1 MKKTWKITVFTLLM
15 ALLISSVIPAYA
27 EEIPRES
34 LPRNTPPGSIPVAE
48 RLISGI
54 LDEVA
59 AGMGYSDAKIKAHNT
74 ILDAVLANETDG
86 YGFAILKAIANNAI
100 FEYRDM
106 YLRPEYYKQAEEQ
119 VRVLI
124 SDLIEQ
130 VKNGGNYEEARKAAY
145 TRIYQT
151 ADPSYNPDEYY
162 LMDFC
167 YWDVPAVD
175 SALFNRARKLL
186 LDAQE
191 YYEANHYKFI
201 HYIY

>member
-86 YGFAILKAIANNAI
+86 YGFAILKAISNNAI

-191 YYEANHYKFI
+191 YYEANH
-201 HYIY
+201 

>member
-15 ALLISSVIPAYA
+15 TLLISSVIPAYA

-74 ILDAVLANETDG
+74 ILNAVLANETDG

-151 ADPSYNPDEYY
+151 ADPSYNPDDYY

-191 YYEANHYKFI
+191 YYEANH
-201 HYIY
+201 

>member
-1 MKKTWKITVFTLLM
+1 MKKTWKIAVFTLLM

-54 LDEVA
+54 LDEVV

-74 ILDAVLANETDG
+74 ILNAVLANETDG

-130 VKNGGNYEEARKAAY
+130 VKNGRNYEEARKAAY

-191 YYEANHYKFI
+191 YYEANHL
-201 HYIY
+201 

>member
-15 ALLISSVIPAYA
+15 TLLISSVIPAYA

-48 RLISGI
+48 QLISGI
-54 LDEVA
+54 LDEVV

-74 ILDAVLANETDG
+74 ILNAVLANETDG

-106 YLRPEYYKQAEEQ
+106 YLRSEYYRQAEEQ

-175 SALFNRARKLL
+175 SALFNRVRKLL

-191 YYEANHYKFI
+191 YYVVNH
-201 HYIY
+201 

>member
-74 ILDAVLANETDG
+74 ILNAVLANETDG

-191 YYEANHYKFI
+191 YYVVNH
-201 HYIY
+201 

>member
-59 AGMGYSDAKIKAHNT
+59 AGMRYSDAKIKAHNT
-74 ILDAVLANETDG
+74 ILNAVLANETDG
-86 YGFAILKAIANNAI
+86 YGFAILKAISNNAI

-191 YYEANHYKFI
+191 YYEANHL
-201 HYIY
+201 

>member
-1 MKKTWKITVFTLLM
+1 MKKTWKITVFTLLI

-191 YYEANHYKFI
+191 YYVVNH
-201 HYIY
+201 

>member
-74 ILDAVLANETDG
+74 ILNAVLANETDG
-86 YGFAILKAIANNAI
+86 YGFAILSAIANNAI

-130 VKNGGNYEEARKAAY
+130 VKNGRNYEEARKAAY

-191 YYEANHYKFI
+191 YYEANH
-201 HYIY
+201 

>member
-1 MKKTWKITVFTLLM
+1 MKKTWKIAVFTLLM

-54 LDEVA
+54 LDEVV

-74 ILDAVLANETDG
+74 ILNAVLANETDG

-191 YYEANHYKFI
+191 YYEANH
-201 HYIY
+201 

>member
-1 MKKTWKITVFTLLM
+1 MKKTWKIAVFTLLM

-54 LDEVA
+54 LDEVV

-74 ILDAVLANETDG
+74 ILNAVLANETDG

-191 YYEANHYKFI
+191 YYVVNH
-201 HYIY
+201 

>member
-74 ILDAVLANETDG
+74 ILNAVLANETDG

-151 ADPSYNPDEYY
+151 ADPSYNPDDYY

-167 YWDVPAVD
+167 YWDVPAGD

-191 YYEANHYKFI
+191 YYEANH
-201 HYIY
+201 

>member
-151 ADPSYNPDEYY
+151 ADPSYNPDDYY

-191 YYEANHYKFI
+191 YYEANH
-201 HYIY
+201 

>member
-1 MKKTWKITVFTLLM
+1 MKKTWKITVLTLLM

-27 EEIPRES
+27 EEIPLES

-74 ILDAVLANETDG
+74 ILNAVLANETDG
-86 YGFAILKAIANNAI
+86 YGFAILKAISNNAI

-191 YYEANHYKFI
+191 YYVVNH
-201 HYIY
+201 

>member
-59 AGMGYSDAKIKAHNT
+59 AGMGYSDAKIQAHNT
-74 ILDAVLANETDG
+74 ILNAVLANETDG
-86 YGFAILKAIANNAI
+86 YGFAILKAISNNAI

-191 YYEANHYKFI
+191 YYEANH
-201 HYIY
+201 

>member
-1 MKKTWKITVFTLLM
+1 MKKKWKITAFTLLA
-15 ALLISSVIPAYA
+15 ALLMSFVIPVYA

-34 LPRNTPPGSIPVAE
+34 LPRDTPPGSIAVAE
-48 RLISGI
+48 RLVSGI
-54 LDEVA
+54 LEEVT

-86 YGFAILKAIANNAI
+86 YGFAILAAIANNAI

-106 YLRPEYYKQAEEQ
+106 YLRPEYYRQAEEQ

-124 SDLIEQ
+124 ADLIEQ
-130 VKNGGNYEEARKAAY
+130 VKNGGDYEKARKAAY

-151 ADPSYNPDEYY
+151 ADPSYDPDEYY

-167 YWDVPAVD
+167 YWDAPAVD
-175 SALFNRARKLL
+175 SAVFNRARKLL
-186 LDAQE
+186 LDAKE
-191 YYEANHYKFI
+191 FYAENN
-201 HYIY
+201 

>member
-74 ILDAVLANETDG
+74 ILNAVLANETDG

-191 YYEANHYKFI
+191 YYEANH
-201 HYIY
+201 

>member
-1 MKKTWKITVFTLLM
+1 MMKKWKFTALTLLS
-15 ALLISSVIPAYA
+15 ALLMTFAIPAYA
-27 EEIPRES
+27 EGIPQES
-34 LPRNTPPGSIPVAE
+34 LPRNTPPGSIAVAE
-48 RLISGI
+48 RLVSGI

-74 ILDAVLANETDG
+74 ILNAVLADETDG
-86 YGFAILKAIANNAI
+86 YGFAILSAIANNAI

-106 YLRPEYYKQAEEQ
+106 YLRPEYYNHAEDQ

-124 SDLIEQ
+124 ADLIEQ

-151 ADPSYNPDEYY
+151 ANPSYNPDEYY

-175 SALFNRARKLL
+175 SAMFNRARKLL

-191 YYEANHYKFI
+191 YYAANH
-201 HYIY
+201 

>member
-74 ILDAVLANETDG
+74 ILNAVLANETDG
-86 YGFAILKAIANNAI
+86 YGFAILKAISNNAI

-151 ADPSYNPDEYY
+151 ADPSYNPDDYY

-191 YYEANHYKFI
+191 YYEANH
-201 HYIY
+201 

>member
-1 MKKTWKITVFTLLM
+1 MKKTWKIAVFTLLM

-74 ILDAVLANETDG
+74 ILNAVLANETDG
-86 YGFAILKAIANNAI
+86 YGFAILKAISNNAI

-124 SDLIEQ
+124 SDLIDQ

-151 ADPSYNPDEYY
+151 ADPSYNPDDYY

-191 YYEANHYKFI
+191 YYEANH
-201 HYIY
+201 

>member
-74 ILDAVLANETDG
+74 ILNAVLANETDG

-186 LDAQE
+186 VDAQE
-191 YYEANHYKFI
+191 YYEANH
-201 HYIY
+201 

>member
-1 MKKTWKITVFTLLM
+1 MKKTWKITVFTLLI

-74 ILDAVLANETDG
+74 ILNAVLANETDG

-151 ADPSYNPDEYY
+151 ADPSYNPDDYY

-167 YWDVPAVD
+167 YWDVPAGD

-191 YYEANHYKFI
+191 YYEANH
-201 HYIY
+201 

>member
-34 LPRNTPPGSIPVAE
+34 LPRNTPPGSIAVAE
-48 RLISGI
+48 RLVSGI
-54 LDEVA
+54 LDEVT
-59 AGMGYSDAKIKAHNT
+59 AGLGYSDAKIKAHNT
-74 ILDAVLANETDG
+74 ILNAVLADETDG
-86 YGFAILKAIANNAI
+86 YGFAILSAIANNAI

-106 YLRPEYYKQAEEQ
+106 YLRPEYYSRAEEQ
-119 VRVLI
+119 VRMLI
-124 SDLIEQ
+124 ADLIEQ

-175 SALFNRARKLL
+175 SAMFNRARKLL
-186 LDAQE
+186 LDAKE
-191 YYEANHYKFI
+191 FYETNN
-201 HYIY
+201 

>member
-54 LDEVA
+54 LDEVV

-74 ILDAVLANETDG
+74 ILNAVLANETDG
-86 YGFAILKAIANNAI
+86 YGFAILSAIANNAI

-191 YYEANHYKFI
+191 YYEANH
-201 HYIY
+201 

>member
-34 LPRNTPPGSIPVAE
+34 LPRNTPPGSIAVAE
-48 RLISGI
+48 RLVSGI
-54 LDEVA
+54 LDEVT
-59 AGMGYSDAKIKAHNT
+59 AGLGYSDAKIKAHNT
-74 ILDAVLANETDG
+74 ILNAVLADETDG
-86 YGFAILKAIANNAI
+86 YGFAILSAIANNAI

-106 YLRPEYYKQAEEQ
+106 YLRPEYYSRAEEQ
-119 VRVLI
+119 VRMLI
-124 SDLIEQ
+124 ADLIEQ

-175 SALFNRARKLL
+175 SAMFNRARKLL
-186 LDAQE
+186 LNAKE
-191 YYEANHYKFI
+191 FYETNN
-201 HYIY
+201 

>member
-74 ILDAVLANETDG
+74 ILNAVLANETDG

-191 YYEANHYKFI
+191 YYEANHF
-201 HYIY
+201 

>member
-27 EEIPRES
+27 EEISRES

-151 ADPSYNPDEYY
+151 ADPSYNPDDYY

-191 YYEANHYKFI
+191 YYEANH
-201 HYIY
+201 

>member
-48 RLISGI
+48 QLISGI

-74 ILDAVLANETDG
+74 ILNAVLANETNG

-124 SDLIEQ
+124 SDLIVQ

-191 YYEANHYKFI
+191 YYEANH
-201 HYIY
+201 

>member
-54 LDEVA
+54 LDEVV

-74 ILDAVLANETDG
+74 ILNAVLANETDG

-167 YWDVPAVD
+167 YWDVPVVD

-191 YYEANHYKFI
+191 YYVVNH
-201 HYIY
+201 

>member
-1 MKKTWKITVFTLLM
+1 MKKTWKIAVFTLLM

-54 LDEVA
+54 LDEVV
-59 AGMGYSDAKIKAHNT
+59 AGMGYSDAKIKSHNT
-74 ILDAVLANETDG
+74 ILNAVLANETDG

-191 YYEANHYKFI
+191 YYVVNH
-201 HYIY
+201 

>member
-48 RLISGI
+48 RLISVI

-74 ILDAVLANETDG
+74 ILNAVLANETDG
-86 YGFAILKAIANNAI
+86 YGFAILKAISNNAI

-191 YYEANHYKFI
+191 YYEANHL
-201 HYIY
+201 

>member
-86 YGFAILKAIANNAI
+86 YGFAILSAIANNAI

-191 YYEANHYKFI
+191 YYEANH
-201 HYIY
+201 

>member
-1 MKKTWKITVFTLLM
+1 MKKTWKITVFTLLI

-74 ILDAVLANETDG
+74 ILNAVLANETDG

-151 ADPSYNPDEYY
+151 ADPSYNPDDYY

-191 YYEANHYKFI
+191 YYEANH
-201 HYIY
+201 

>member
-1 MKKTWKITVFTLLM
+1 MKKTWKITVFTLLI

-191 YYEANHYKFI
+191 YYEANHL
-201 HYIY
+201 

>member
-1 MKKTWKITVFTLLM
+1 MKKTWKITVFTLLI

-175 SALFNRARKLL
+175 SALFSRARKLL

-191 YYEANHYKFI
+191 YYVVNH
-201 HYIY
+201 

>member
-74 ILDAVLANETDG
+74 ILNAVLANETDG
-86 YGFAILKAIANNAI
+86 YGFAILKAISNNAI

-191 YYEANHYKFI
+191 YYEANHL
-201 HYIY
+201 

>member
-74 ILDAVLANETDG
+74 ILNAVLANETDG

-151 ADPSYNPDEYY
+151 ADPSYNPDDYY

-191 YYEANHYKFI
+191 YYEANH
-201 HYIY
+201 

>member
-1 MKKTWKITVFTLLM
+1 MKKTWKIAVFTLLM

-54 LDEVA
+54 LDEVV

-74 ILDAVLANETDG
+74 ILNAVLANETDG

-106 YLRPEYYKQAEEQ
+106 YLRSEYYRQAEEQ
-119 VRVLI
+119 VRALI
-124 SDLIEQ
+124 ADLIEQ
-130 VKNGGNYEEARKAAY
+130 VKNGGDYEEARKAAY

-151 ADPSYNPDEYY
+151 ADPSYDPDEYY

-186 LDAQE
+186 LNAQE
-191 YYEANHYKFI
+191 CYEANH
-201 HYIY
+201 

>member
-1 MKKTWKITVFTLLM
+1 MKKTWKIAVFTLLM
-15 ALLISSVIPAYA
+15 APLISSVIPAYA

-54 LDEVA
+54 LDEVV

-74 ILDAVLANETDG
+74 ILNAVLANETDG

-191 YYEANHYKFI
+191 YYVVNH
-201 HYIY
+201 